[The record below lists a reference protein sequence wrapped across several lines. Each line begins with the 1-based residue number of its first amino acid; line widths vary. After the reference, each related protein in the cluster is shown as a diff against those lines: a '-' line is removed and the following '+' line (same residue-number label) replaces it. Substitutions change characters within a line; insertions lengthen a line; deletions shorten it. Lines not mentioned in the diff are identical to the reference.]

1 MRVLTKNFKSNTIT
15 LKLSTNTTF
24 TIKNIQFFQEKTHV
38 KTQAKTHVKTHAKT
52 QMDEVSISF
61 NRNIKLKFHKLTEDQ
76 FSTLYF

>member
-1 MRVLTKNFKSNTIT
+1 MIVSKVGNITEIMFSVHVTISDIN
-15 LKLSTNTTF
+15 L
-24 TIKNIQFFQEKTHV
+24 ETHV